1 MGVGTV
7 NSPHPPM
14 RAQLTSGNG
23 VRRTCRTRDHEAMS
37 TPEVSSPR
45 ISWADVPQRV
55 RTAVDRDLGSP
66 VKSAVSQHGGFS
78 PGAAMRVVCDNGRR
92 AFVKAVGL
100 ALNPDSPGLH
110 RAEIATMT
118 LLPDELPAP
127 KLLASY
133 DDGDWVALVL
143 EDIDGRRP
151 DLPWTESDA
160 TLMASSLGQ
169 LARTTAPEQLRDFCD
184 VVHMFTCWDE
194 VAAHPDGIDPAL
206 LARLPEML
214 AAQSLAREVTAGD
227 ALVHWDARA
236 DNALIRA
243 GRAVLVDWAWAS
255 RGAPWLDTLA
265 LAMDFTVQGG
275 PDPDDFLRRNE
286 VTRNVPP
293 AHLRAVLETLLGM
306 FAHRA
311 RSPAPP
317 GLPTIRQWQAHC
329 RDRVLRW
336 VDEGPLW
343 N

>member
-1 MGVGTV
+1 VV
-7 NSPHPPM
+7 ESP
-14 RAQLTSGNG
+14 SEIV
-23 VRRTCRTRDHEAMS
+23 VRWPGRTRDHEAMS

-45 ISWADVPQRV
+45 ISWADVPPRV
-55 RTAVDRDLGSP
+55 RVAVDRHLGSP
-66 VKSAVSQHGGFS
+66 ITTAVSQHGGFS
-78 PGAAMRVVCDNGRR
+78 PGAAVRVVCADGRR

-100 ALNPDSPGLH
+100 SLNPDSPGLH
-110 RAEIATMT
+110 RAELATMSV
-118 LLPDELPAP
+118 LPDDLPAP

-151 DLPWTESDA
+151 GVPWSEQDA
-160 TLMASSLGQ
+160 WLVADSLGT
-169 LARTTAPEQLRDFCD
+169 LARTTAPLQLRDYCD
-184 VVHMFTCWDE
+184 VVSMLTCWDK
-194 VAAHPDGIDPAL
+194 VAEDPDGIDPAL

-214 AAQSLAREVTAGD
+214 AAQPLAREVTAGD

-236 DNALIRA
+236 DNMLIRD
-243 GRAVLVDWAWAS
+243 GRAVLLDWAWAS
-255 RGAPWLDTLA
+255 RGAPWLDTLV

-286 VTRNVPP
+286 VTRDVPP
-293 AHLRAVLETLLGM
+293 AHLRSVLETLLGM

-311 RSPAPP
+311 RQPAPP

-329 RDRVLRW
+329 RDRVLHW
-336 VDEGPLW
+336 VDDGPLW